1 MLATKCT
8 VCKELHND
16 PGGWYPDRKEAV
28 FRRAHSSEGSGEIRQ
43 SAAVHRDV
51 HRNEESDLHLVAQ
64 FLLDSLIGRTNTDF
78 GR

>member
-1 MLATKCT
+1 M
-8 VCKELHND
+8 CKELHND

-28 FRRAHSSEGSGEIRQ
+28 FRRAGSSEGSGEIRQ
-43 SAAVHRDV
+43 SAAVHRDVHRAV